1 MLTGDQLYD
10 KAVELGIPMS
20 SWGSDLYLKVTEEST
35 ALVKEY
41 QHRESVTSFT
51 SNIDKARWY
60 DIPFGYK
67 PFWDAVAAKA
77 KARNEQRKEA
87 K

>member
-10 KAVELGIPMS
+10 KAVEIGIPTGH
-20 SWGSDLYLKVTEEST
+20 WQSDLYLKITPEST
-35 ALVKEY
+35 ALIQDYE
-41 QHRESVTSFT
+41 HRKSVTSFT

-77 KARNEQRKEA
+77 KKVKERNEP
-87 K
+87 